1 MDTAL
6 DPQNSISQKNQQ
18 VVDLYDNYV
27 AGGFAPYPIALVRAQ
42 GSKAWD
48 VDGKEYIDFLSMY
61 SVTNF
66 GHSHPRIVAAATKA
80 ASECAVV
87 NMPFHNPYYGQLAKR
102 LHDLFGYDKFVAL
115 TSGAEAADAAVK
127 IARKW
132 GYVQKGIPAGEAWV
146 LTAGRC
152 YHGVTLS
159 TVAMRSDHQKSPLYG
174 PFMPQVG
181 PFSPAGRPIRFG
193 EIDDIREA
201 FELDGGR
208 IAAFIVEPIQ
218 GSAGVM
224 VPPTGYLK
232 EVERLCKKYNILFIA
247 DEVQCGLGRAGA
259 NLAYQ
264 RDGVRP
270 DLVVI
275 AKALAGGMYPIS
287 GVMGDK
293 ATMDLVG
300 PYEIGST
307 MAATPIACS
316 SALAALDVL
325 VDEDLAERA
334 NHMGELLIS
343 TLKKANPPHVAGYM
357 GAGLFWAMILDTSS
371 ARVTPKRLAS
381 LTAQRG
387 LLTGAAGPDRM
398 RICPPLTISE
408 EEMLRGADVLIGAL
422 KDLES
427 AGPLPA
433 E

>member
-1 MDTAL
+1 MDSASVT
-6 DPQNSISQKNQQ
+6 QSSVSQKNKE
-18 VVDLYDNYV
+18 VVDLYNSYV

-66 GHSHPRIVAAATKA
+66 GHSHPKIVAAATKA

-132 GYVQKGIPAGEAWV
+132 GYLQKRIPEGDAWV

-159 TVAMRSDHQKSPLYG
+159 TVPMRSGPQKSPLFG
-174 PFMPQVG
+174 PFMPKVG
-181 PFSPAGRPIRFG
+181 PISPAGREIRFG
-193 EIDDIREA
+193 GIDDVRDA
-201 FELDGGR
+201 FETDGER
-208 IAAFIVEPIQ
+208 IAAFMVEPIQ
-218 GSAGVM
+218 GSAGVI
-224 VPPTGYLK
+224 VPPSGYLK
-232 EVERLCKKYNILFIA
+232 EVEQLCKKHNVLFIA

-259 NLAYQ
+259 NLAHHRY
-264 RDGVRP
+264 GVRP
-270 DLVVI
+270 DLVVV
-275 AKALAGGMYPIS
+275 AKALAGGMYPLS

-293 ATMDLVG
+293 NIMDLLD

-307 MAATPIACS
+307 MAATPIACA
-316 SALAALDVL
+316 SALAALNVL
-325 VDEDLAERA
+325 VDEDLAEEA
-334 NHMGELLIS
+334 NSMGELLIS
-343 TLKKANPPHVAGYM
+343 TLKTANPPHVAGYM
-357 GAGLFWAMILDTSS
+357 GAGLFWALILETSAS
-371 ARVTPKRLAS
+371 VTPRRLAS
-381 LTAQRG
+381 LAGQRG
-387 LLTGAAGPDRM
+387 LLTGAVGPNRI
-398 RICPPLTISE
+398 RICPPLTISV
-408 EEMLRGADVLIGAL
+408 EEMLRGADILIGAL
-422 KDLES
+422 RDVEN

>member
-1 MDTAL
+1 MDPAL
-6 DPQNSISQKNQQ
+6 VSQKNQE

-27 AGGFAPYPIALVRAQ
+27 AGGFAPYPIALIRAQ

-66 GHSHPRIVAAATKA
+66 GHSHPKIVAAATKA

-115 TSGAEAADAAVK
+115 TSGGEAADAAVK

-132 GYVQKGIPAGEAWV
+132 GYLRKQIPEV
-146 LTAGRC
+146 
-152 YHGVTLS
+152 
-159 TVAMRSDHQKSPLYG
+159 YG
-174 PFMPQVG
+174 PFMPKVG
-181 PFSPAGRPIRFG
+181 PISPAGRPIRFG
-193 EIDDIREA
+193 EIDDVREA
-201 FELDGGR
+201 FEADGER
-208 IAAFIVEPIQ
+208 IAAFMVEPIQ
-218 GSAGVM
+218 GSAGVV
-224 VPPTGYLK
+224 VPPSGYLK
-232 EVERLCKKYNILFIA
+232 EVEKLCEKHNVLFIA

-275 AKALAGGMYPIS
+275 AKALAGGMYPLS
-287 GVMGDK
+287 GVMGNK
-293 ATMDLVG
+293 CTMDLLG

-325 VDEDLAERA
+325 VDEDLAARA
-334 NHMGELLIS
+334 NRMGELLIS
-343 TLKKANPPHVAGYM
+343 TLKTANPPHVAGYM
-357 GAGLFWAMILDTSS
+357 GAGLFWALILDTSS
-371 ARVTPKRLAS
+371 ARVTPRRLAS
-381 LTAQRG
+381 LAGQRD
-387 LLTGAAGPDRM
+387 LLTGAAGPDRI

-408 EEMLRGADVLIGAL
+408 GEMLRGADILIGSL
-422 KDLES
+422 RDLDS
-427 AGPLPA
+427 VGTLPA